1 MPQVLLK
8 LPCTRPSE
16 IPPSVTDSHA
26 QRYDDYLGPLF
37 FEPYAMDVANL
48 IDPSV
53 VKNALEIGCGT
64 GRVTR
69 HLSNVL
75 SPDSRL
81 VASDISQDMLAVA
94 KEKLR
99 DRNIEWKIIDA
110 ESLPFETD
118 SMDLVVCYFG
128 YMFVPDKTKA
138 FAEALRV
145 LRKGGMLLMATWDT
159 IESNEASHVFRKTV
173 EKFFGE
179 TLPESSKVASS
190 MHDPAANTQTLQLAG
205 FSKINSSR
213 VAKEM
218 HAETATSAAQ
228 ALVKGGS
235 LYDEILKRNPPWVD
249 EIILTVENEL
259 SEKYGKAPMIA
270 PISAIITQ
278 GWK

>member
-1 MPQVLLK
+1 MNQK
-8 LPCTRPSE
+8 CQSE
-16 IPPSVTDSHA
+16 ILRSGTDSLA
-26 QRYDDYLGPLF
+26 QQYDEYLGPLF

-53 VKNALEIGCGT
+53 VSNALEIGCGT

-69 HLSNVL
+69 HLSNIL
-75 SPDSRL
+75 SPNASL

-99 DRNIEWKIIDA
+99 NRNIEWKIIDA
-110 ESLPFETD
+110 ENLPIETD
-118 SMDLVVCYFG
+118 SVDLVVCYFG
-128 YMFVPDKTKA
+128 YMFVPDKAKA

-159 IESNEASHVFRKTV
+159 LEHNEASHVFRKTV
-173 EKFFGE
+173 EKCFGE

-190 MHDPAANTQTLQLAG
+190 MHDPAANAQMLQLAG
-205 FSKINSSR
+205 FSKINSFR
-213 VAKEM
+213 VVKKM
-218 HAETATSAAQ
+218 HAETAASAAQ
-228 ALVKGGS
+228 GLVKGGS
-235 LYDEILKRNPPWVD
+235 LYNEILKRNPAWVD
-249 EIILTVENEL
+249 EIISTVEKEL
-259 SEKYGKAPMIA
+259 SEKYGKGPMIA